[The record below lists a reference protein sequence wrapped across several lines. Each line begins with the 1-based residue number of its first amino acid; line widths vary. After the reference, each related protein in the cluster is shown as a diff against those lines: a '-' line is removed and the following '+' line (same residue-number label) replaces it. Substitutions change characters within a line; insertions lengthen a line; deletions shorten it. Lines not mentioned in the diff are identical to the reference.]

1 MPFMLFSLALMA
13 VGASLI
19 TTLEPD
25 TLEGKWI
32 WYQILFGLGLGT
44 TLQTSVRKREK
55 PNLLPADLWIVVG

>member
-1 MPFMLFSLALMA
+1 MA

-25 TLEGKWI
+25 TLEAKWI